1 MLSGEVEVEPEGPNA
16 LGGHS
21 SQGRMALAR
30 AGLRAPGQKGS
41 QDRCPLPLT
50 SYSSQNLAPSGM
62 SHTLS
67 VQSQLSLRT
76 VLQSLIHPPFL
87 SQPAHRGLL

>member
-1 MLSGEVEVEPEGPNA
+1 MLSREVEVEPEGPSA

-30 AGLRAPGQKGS
+30 AGLGAPGQKGS

-50 SYSSQNLAPSGM
+50 SYSSQSLPVTSYSSQNLAPAGM
-62 SHTLS
+62 SHPLS
-67 VQSQLSLRT
+67 VQSLSSPCELFCN
-76 VLQSLIHPPFL
+76 P
-87 SQPAHRGLL
+87 